1 MRRGQ
6 EREKEKKRREN
17 TGEREKNT
25 GGRFET
31 TENTEAEKHRGTVLL
46 CCLTTQKNRPS
57 VFC

>member
-17 TGEREKNT
+17 IGEREKNT

-31 TENTEAEKHRGTVLL
+31 TENKHRDQ
-46 CCLTTQKNRPS
+46 LTKVKSFFKNK
-57 VFC
+57 F